1 MSARSHTLQLLD
13 CAALSG
19 EVPLGE
25 TLPEGPEVAKFDE
38 RDAMLEA
45 ATDALVLKDVSTEVL
60 VSQLEIADATPRH
73 LDIAKSVSD
82 LKRASSRDSL
92 VVALESQGHVW
103 PSSSVP
109 RCSTRHVEPVVEL
122 EYTLKGSGS
131 VIRPPRQLDIST

>member
-60 VSQLEIADATPRH
+60 VSQLEITDASLLWDPRIWSAAGQGRSEH
-73 LDIAKSVSD
+73 EYKVPPSWPGWRNSYVKYMSV
-82 LKRASSRDSL
+82 
-92 VVALESQGHVW
+92 
-103 PSSSVP
+103 
-109 RCSTRHVEPVVEL
+109 
-122 EYTLKGSGS
+122 
-131 VIRPPRQLDIST
+131 